1 MNITQLQYLTKKG
14 GSKKFKVVGP
24 LGAERTGIWLD
35 AWIGFLQID
44 GVNGA
49 MMVKDFLFE
58 NELNWF
64 AIPEKE
70 KESDMD

>member
-1 MNITQLQYLTKKG
+1 MNISQLQYLTKKG
-14 GSKKFKVVGP
+14 GTKRFKVVGP
-24 LGAERTGIWLD
+24 SGERTGIWLD

-58 NELNWF
+58 DGLDWF
-64 AIPEKE
+64 PISEEGEK
-70 KESDMD
+70 K